1 MLNHK
6 KIPKNNYHFIV
17 ILSIIASVLISTG
30 LTVVLSISH
39 YAYAHSLPVTE
50 TPAANSIVP
59 KGTALPS
66 KLTIDF
72 SERPSPTVSSIQ
84 VLNSKNEPVNNGDF
98 KIIGDGGREAMT
110 TLDTKKLT
118 DGVYTVSWETQS
130 LDDGHIAKGSYVF
143 GIGNVGPGTAA
154 SIASGKALQQASTIQ
169 AVTSPLDG
177 LIKWPIIVSQAAVV
191 GGIFS
196 HLFLW
201 ENFGSKVEERRVL
214 RYGFGYDKS
223 NIPWLRR
230 ANIPWLRRLFILLI
244 ASSIAILAAG
254 SSLLFLQITE
264 LSPHNNISSYWSVF
278 VSQISGASGIQW
290 IMRTVTSLVVI
301 TSVVTYYYA
310 IKRNIWMMTTDSA
323 NIESWHNNPERK
335 EKEHKSYKTNKTN
348 LASSL
353 LYFALVAG
361 SVSIFSNSITS
372 HNAGVHFLPSLSIC
386 LDWLH
391 FMAVSIWIGGLFYIS
406 TVLLSAIRSRA
417 ATHTIASTTDNI
429 TMIGSSTNNLSNTD
443 KNRSIFV
450 YYLALLLPR
459 FSILATISLGVI
471 GVSGLYMA
479 WIQLHSLN
487 SLFSSSYGNILI
499 IKLSIALPLVLLG
512 AYHQLRLHKNAALVA
527 SIGKVGRGGR
537 RDDVDKSSNH
547 GQTPIPSLHNNDNKI
562 SNNNDN
568 FAKDKD
574 KVKDIPSKF
583 SRTIKIESLLAICVL
598 LAASLLTITSPPV
611 MNMPSMAM
619 TPSSS
624 HSNTMSGMSMTA
636 GMPMIPAKNST
647 YIVQTKIMNVNT
659 KIEINP
665 FYSGFN
671 VFKVTF
677 TDAAGKPYSKVSTTE
692 IVFSNTA
699 ADISNVVAN
708 LQKIGPG
715 VFSVTGAYVSQPGE
729 WDIALA
735 AQRVQDLDLN
745 YEFTAKVTN
754 APSATQS
761 TGAVNQPP
769 NTNNSMQE
777 PPPSFDSFALVAIGL
792 AAAVIFGSAF
802 YYIRSKQELR
812 KTVEMLKVD

>member
-1 MLNHK
+1 MLNNK
-6 KIPKNNYHFIV
+6 KIPKNNYTLIAIFSIV
-17 ILSIIASVLISTG
+17 LAIMISG
-30 LTVVLSISH
+30 LTGVSLSH
-39 YAYAHSLPVTE
+39 YAYAHSLPETE

-59 KGTALPS
+59 KGTPLPS

-72 SERPSPTVSSIQ
+72 SERPSPTVSSIE

-143 GIGNVGPGTAA
+143 GIGNVGPGAAA
-154 SIASGKALQQASTIQ
+154 SIASGKTLQQASTIQ
-169 AVTSPLDG
+169 SVTSPLDG
-177 LIKWPIIVSQAAVV
+177 LVKWPIIVSQAAVV

-201 ENFGSKVEERRVL
+201 ENFGSKIGGRRVV
-214 RYGFGYDKS
+214 RYGLGYDK
-223 NIPWLRR
+223 
-230 ANIPWLRRLFILLI
+230 ANIPWLRRFFIVLI

-254 SSLLFLQITE
+254 SSYLFLQVTE
-264 LSPHNNISSYWSVF
+264 LSPHNNISSYWPIF

-290 IMRTVTSLVVI
+290 IMRSVTSLIVI
-301 TSVVTYYYA
+301 AFALSYYYVV
-310 IKRNIWMMTTDSA
+310 KRNMRNMTTDSA
-323 NIESWHNNPERK
+323 NIESRHNNPERK
-335 EKEHKSYKTNKTN
+335 EKEHNSYKTNKTN

-353 LYFALVAG
+353 LYSALVAG

-372 HNAGVHFLPSLSIC
+372 HNAGVHFLPSLSIS

-391 FMAVSIWIGGLFYIS
+391 FMAVSIWVGGLFYIS

-417 ATHTIASTTDNI
+417 ATHAVTSTTDNV
-429 TMIGSSTNNLSNTD
+429 TKTGSSTNTPSNTD
-443 KNRSIFV
+443 KSRSIFV

-512 AYHQLRLHKNAALVA
+512 VYHQLRLHKNAVLVA
-527 SIGKVGRGGR
+527 SIGKEGRSGR
-537 RDDVDKSSNH
+537 DGV
-547 GQTPIPSLHNNDNKI
+547 GQTSISQTLHNNGDEI
-562 SNNNDN
+562 NNNNNN
-568 FAKDKD
+568 FAKDKV

-583 SRTIKIESLLAICVL
+583 SKTIKIESLVAISVL
-598 LAASLLTITSPPV
+598 LAASLLTITSPPA

-619 TPSSS
+619 TSSSSS
-624 HSNTMSGMSMTA
+624 HSNTMSGMSMT
-636 GMPMIPAKNST
+636 PVKNST
-647 YIVQTKIMNVNT
+647 FVTQQNILNVNT

-671 VFKVTF
+671 IFKVTF
-677 TDAAGKPYSKVSTTE
+677 TDAAGKPYTKVSTTE

-715 VFSVTGAYVSQPGE
+715 VFSVTGAYISQPGE
-729 WDIALA
+729 WDIALS

-754 APSATQS
+754 APSVPQS
-761 TGAVNQPP
+761 TAAVSQTAN
-769 NTNNSMQE
+769 NNNSMQE
-777 PPPSFDSFALVAIGL
+777 PLPRFDSFAWLAIVL

-802 YYIRSKQELR
+802 YYRRSKQELR
-812 KTVEMLKVD
+812 KTVENLKVD

>member
-1 MLNHK
+1 M
-6 KIPKNNYHFIV
+6 
-17 ILSIIASVLISTG
+17 
-30 LTVVLSISH
+30 
-39 YAYAHSLPVTE
+39 
-50 TPAANSIVP
+50 
-59 KGTALPS
+59 
-66 KLTIDF
+66 
-72 SERPSPTVSSIQ
+72 SSIQ
-84 VLNSKNEPVNNGDF
+84 VLNSKNEPANNGDF

-143 GIGNVGPGTAA
+143 GIGNVGPGAAA

-201 ENFGSKVEERRVL
+201 TNFGSKIEERRVV
-214 RYGFGYDKS
+214 RYGFGYDKA

-230 ANIPWLRRLFILLI
+230 ANIPWLRRFFILLI

-264 LSPHNNISSYWSVF
+264 LSPHNNISSHWSIF
-278 VSQISGASGIQW
+278 VSQISGPSGLQW

-301 TSVVTYYYA
+301 TCAVTYYYV
-310 IKRNIWMMTTDSA
+310 IKRNIWKMTSDSA
-323 NIESWHNNPERK
+323 DIESRHNNPEGK
-335 EKEHKSYKTNKTN
+335 EKEHNSYKTNKTN
-348 LASSL
+348 LATSL
-353 LYFALVAG
+353 LYIALVAG

-372 HNAGVHFLPSLSIC
+372 HNAGVHFLPSLSIS

-406 TVLLSAIRSRA
+406 TVLLSTIRSRA
-417 ATHTIASTTDNI
+417 VTHIMMT
-429 TMIGSSTNNLSNTD
+429 GSSTNNLSNTD

-459 FSILATISLGVI
+459 FSILATMSLGVI
-471 GVSGLYMA
+471 AVSGLYMA

-487 SLFSSSYGNILI
+487 SLFNSSYGNILI
-499 IKLSIALPLVLLG
+499 IKLLIALPLVLLG
-512 AYHQLRLHKNAALVA
+512 VYHQLRLHKNAVLVA
-527 SIGKVGRGGR
+527 SIGKAGRSG
-537 RDDVDKSSNH
+537 VDSTSNL
-547 GQTPIPSLHNNDNKI
+547 GQTLHNNGNEI

-568 FAKDKD
+568 FAKDKV

-583 SRTIKIESLLAICVL
+583 SKTIKIESLFAISVL

-611 MNMPSMAM
+611 INMPSMAM

-624 HSNTMSGMSMTA
+624 SQSNTMSGMSMT
-636 GMPMIPAKNST
+636 PVNST
-647 YIVQTKIMNVNT
+647 FVTQQNVLNVKT

-677 TDAAGKPYSKVSTTE
+677 TDAAGKPYTKVSTTE

-715 VFSVTGAYVSQPGE
+715 VFSVTGAYISQPGE
-729 WDIALA
+729 WDIAVA

-754 APSATQS
+754 APSAPQS
-761 TGAVNQPP
+761 TGAVSQTA

-777 PPPSFDSFALVAIGL
+777 PPPSFDSFAWLAFGL

-802 YYIRSKQELR
+802 YYRRSKQELR